1 MTNTATRISGYID
14 GQVVTMYVGDCHECG
29 VIYGITTQYEARR
42 REDGKSFYCPNG
54 HTGVFGKGEIAA
66 ANARAAAAE
75 ARERSAR
82 IRASAA
88 YDQAQAAHRS
98 ASAYRGQVTRMKNK
112 ITAGVCPVGNCRRH
126 FDNVQAHVL
135 TEHKSWAHEHPEVL
149 A

>member
-1 MTNTATRISGYID
+1 MTNTATRVSGYVD
-14 GQVVTMYVGDCHECG
+14 GQVITMYVGDCHECG

-42 REDGKSFYCPNG
+42 REDGKNFYCPNG
-54 HTGVFGKGEIAA
+54 HRGAFGKGEL
-66 ANARAAAAE
+66 AE
-75 ARERSAR
+75 AKRLQAMAEGRARSAQ
-82 IRASAA
+82 IRATAA
-88 YDQAQAAHRS
+88 YDQARAAERS
-98 ASAYRGQVTRMKNK
+98 ARAFRGQVTRMKNK

>member
-14 GQVVTMYVGDCHECG
+14 GQAITMYVGDCHECG

-42 REDGKSFYCPNG
+42 REDGKNFYCPNG
-54 HTGVFGKGEIAA
+54 HRGAFGKGEIAA

-75 ARERSAR
+75 AREKSAR

-98 ASAYRGQVTRMKNK
+98 ASAYRGLVTRMKNK

-135 TEHKSWAHEHPEVL
+135 TEHKDWAGEHPEVL